1 MSLWKLYDLD
11 GTEYTNE
18 DVVEL
23 FIEALNEFKQEN
35 PSFIGSKFIFG
46 GNKQETP
53 ETIANYF
60 QIIQR
65 LRRKYPQFV
74 AGFDLSNLEDKSPR
88 LITFAKQ
95 ILELPKDIQLFFHA
109 GETKWFGSTDE
120 NLVRM
125 FSMELFVFFTF
136 SFQFFSFYVIFCNFS
151 VIFCRIIFV
160 IFRQFYTFLVIF
172 YHSFFFLPSSIQ
184 TVNPPFHQFLQIE
197 PKIKL
202 NQFFSFVTI
211 KLYFFCP

>member
-1 MSLWKLYDLD
+1 M
-11 GTEYTNE
+11 
-18 DVVEL
+18 EL

-46 GNKQETP
+46 GNKQAPP
-53 ETIANYF
+53 ETIASYF
-60 QIIQR
+60 HIIQR

-88 LITFAKQ
+88 LVTFAKQ

-125 FSMELFVFFTF
+125 LSMELFA
-136 SFQFFSFYVIFCNFS
+136 FFSFSSIYFS
-151 VIFCRIIFV
+151 FLSFFV
-160 IFRQFYTFLVIF
+160 IF
-172 YHSFFFLPSSIQ
+172 
-184 TVNPPFHQFLQIE
+184 
-197 PKIKL
+197 
-202 NQFFSFVTI
+202 
-211 KLYFFCP
+211 